1 MSLNIRKNEV
11 DYMHLVAFIILFII
25 GSINAACHKDF
36 SGIEAIGKFLLFVAL
51 FFIMAFILMNPA
63 LLILA
68 VVIVVIA
75 LICCSK

>member
-1 MSLNIRKNEV
+1 
-11 DYMHLVAFIILFII
+11 MHLVAFIILFII
-25 GSINAACHKDF
+25 GSINAACHKDY

-68 VVIVVIA
+68 VVIVVVA

>member
-1 MSLNIRKNEV
+1 
-11 DYMHLVAFIILFII
+11 MHLVAFILLFII

-51 FFIMAFILMNPA
+51 FFIMAFILMNSA

>member
-1 MSLNIRKNEV
+1 
-11 DYMHLVAFIILFII
+11 MHLVAFVILFII
-25 GSINAACHKDF
+25 GSINAACHKDY

-75 LICCSK
+75 LICCCSK

>member
-1 MSLNIRKNEV
+1 
-11 DYMHLVAFIILFII
+11 MHLVAFILLFII

-63 LLILA
+63 LLILV

>member
-1 MSLNIRKNEV
+1 
-11 DYMHLVAFIILFII
+11 MHLVAFIILFII
-25 GSINAACHKDF
+25 GSINAACHKDY

-51 FFIMAFILMNPA
+51 FFIMAFILTNPA

-68 VVIVVIA
+68 VVIVVVA

>member
-1 MSLNIRKNEV
+1 
-11 DYMHLVAFIILFII
+11 MHLVAFIILFII

-68 VVIVVIA
+68 VVIVVVA

>member
-1 MSLNIRKNEV
+1 
-11 DYMHLVAFIILFII
+11 MHLVAFVILFII
-25 GSINAACHKDF
+25 GAINAACHKDF

>member
-1 MSLNIRKNEV
+1 
-11 DYMHLVAFIILFII
+11 MHLVAFVILFII

-75 LICCSK
+75 LICRSK

>member
-1 MSLNIRKNEV
+1 
-11 DYMHLVAFIILFII
+11 MHLVAFVILFII

-36 SGIEAIGKFLLFVAL
+36 SGIEAIVKFLLFVAL
-51 FFIMAFILMNPA
+51 FFIIAFILMNPA

>member
-1 MSLNIRKNEV
+1 
-11 DYMHLVAFIILFII
+11 MHLVAFVILFII
-25 GSINAACHKDF
+25 GSINAACHKDY

-63 LLILA
+63 LLILL

>member
-1 MSLNIRKNEV
+1 
-11 DYMHLVAFIILFII
+11 MHLVAFVILFII
-25 GSINAACHKDF
+25 GSINAACHKDY

-75 LICCSK
+75 FICCSK

>member
-1 MSLNIRKNEV
+1 
-11 DYMHLVAFIILFII
+11 MHLVAFILLFII

-36 SGIEAIGKFLLFVAL
+36 SGIEAIGKLLLFVAL

>member
-1 MSLNIRKNEV
+1 
-11 DYMHLVAFIILFII
+11 MHLVAFILLFII
-25 GSINAACHKDF
+25 GSINAACHKDY

-51 FFIMAFILMNPA
+51 FFIMAFILTNPV

>member
-1 MSLNIRKNEV
+1 
-11 DYMHLVAFIILFII
+11 MHLVAFVILFII

-51 FFIMAFILMNPA
+51 FFIIAFILMNPA

>member
-1 MSLNIRKNEV
+1 
-11 DYMHLVAFIILFII
+11 MHLVAFVILFII
-25 GSINAACHKDF
+25 GSINAACHKDY

-51 FFIMAFILMNPA
+51 FFIMAFILTNPA

>member
-1 MSLNIRKNEV
+1 
-11 DYMHLVAFIILFII
+11 MHLVAFILLFII

-51 FFIMAFILMNPA
+51 FFIIAFILMNPA

>member
-1 MSLNIRKNEV
+1 
-11 DYMHLVAFIILFII
+11 MHLVAFVILFII

-68 VVIVVIA
+68 VVIVVVA

>member
-1 MSLNIRKNEV
+1 
-11 DYMHLVAFIILFII
+11 MHLVAFIILFII
-25 GSINAACHKDF
+25 GSINAAFHKDY

-51 FFIMAFILMNPA
+51 FFIIAFILMNPA

-75 LICCSK
+75 LICCCSK

>member
-1 MSLNIRKNEV
+1 
-11 DYMHLVAFIILFII
+11 MHLVAFILLFII
-25 GSINAACHKDF
+25 GSINAACHKDY

-51 FFIMAFILMNPA
+51 FFIMAFILTNPV

-68 VVIVVIA
+68 VVIVAIA

>member
-1 MSLNIRKNEV
+1 
-11 DYMHLVAFIILFII
+11 MHLVAFVILFII
-25 GSINAACHKDF
+25 GSINAACHKDY

-68 VVIVVIA
+68 VVIVVVA

>member
-1 MSLNIRKNEV
+1 
-11 DYMHLVAFIILFII
+11 MHILAFIFIFVC
-25 GSINAACHKDF
+25 GSINAAFHQDY

-51 FFIMAFILMNPA
+51 FFIMAFILTNPV
-63 LLILA
+63 LLILL

>member
-1 MSLNIRKNEV
+1 
-11 DYMHLVAFIILFII
+11 MHLVAFVILFII

-36 SGIEAIGKFLLFVAL
+36 SGIEMLGKFLLFVAL